1 MASRTYRFLNA
12 NQVKRLYATF
22 IANTSPTQPALL
34 ESAVASPMN
43 VKHYTGQQDL
53 FALAGDFSAK
63 IMKNHAFQDG
73 NKRIAL
79 IAADMLLKING
90 YRLQRTPLGDT
101 NNTELEQAHVKVV
114 TNEWSAEELG
124 KLYAK
129 IATPIDEWTSDIV
142 AYRND
147 ATEY

>member
-1 MASRTYRFLNA
+1 MASKTHRFLNA

-22 IANTSPTQPALL
+22 IANALPTQPELL
-34 ESAVASPMN
+34 ESAVASPIN
-43 VKHYTGQQDL
+43 IQHYTGQQDL

-79 IAADMLLKING
+79 VAADMLLKING
-90 YRLQRTPLGDT
+90 YRLQRIALGDA
-101 NNTELEQAHVKVV
+101 NNQELEQAHVKVV
-114 TNEWSAEELG
+114 TSEWSAEELG
-124 KLYAK
+124 KLYVK
-129 IATPIDEWTSDIV
+129 IATPIDEWTLNIRT
-142 AYRND
+142 YRNE